1 MKTFP
6 ELIVCEHCDHVFR
19 RIPIG
24 AHEVA
29 HCEVCGAVL
38 YRGCQ
43 PDAERWFALT
53 LATAIVFL
61 IANAYPV
68 LRIELQGLSNQVT
81 LLQSFATL
89 AQGAAAPI
97 ALPAAASVVFLP
109 LLQILAL
116 GWLLGFACHGRRA
129 PGFVGAMRLI
139 AWLRPWCMVEVCL
152 LGLLVAIIKLSAQ
165 LSVIPGIGAWAMA
178 ALTLL
183 LTLITSRDPRWLWD
197 ITEASRP

>member
-19 RIPIG
+19 RVELT

-38 YRGCQ
+38 YRGCR
-43 PDAERWFALT
+43 PDAQHWFALT

-68 LRIELQGLSNQVT
+68 LRIELQGLSNEVT

-89 AQGAAAPI
+89 AHGAAAPI
-97 ALPAAASVVFLP
+97 ALPAAAAVIFLP
-109 LLQILAL
+109 LAQILLLA
-116 GWLLGFACHGRRA
+116 WLLAFARHGRRA
-129 PGFVGAMRLI
+129 PGFVTAMRAMALM
-139 AWLRPWCMVEVCL
+139 RPWCMVEVCL
-152 LGLLVAIIKLSAQ
+152 LGLLVAVIKLSSQ
-165 LSVIPGIGAWAMA
+165 LTVVPGVGTWAMC

-183 LTLITSRDPRWLWD
+183 LTLINSRDTRWLWD
-197 ITEASRP
+197 ITEASAS